1 MPLRSPYFSMYPL
14 LLVECERARVH
25 ASAGVSACFSML
37 CLLVVSC
44 VLCCVPGSAR
54 RRQLSI
60 TLQQLFMQ
68 ADPIASPSLLR
79 PTSASMA
86 RSTSRSSSA
95 SRLRPSAAP
104 SPSRLTVPVS
114 PNFATSSRSRKRGVD
129 GEGSTSS
136 VGRLSTGSL
145 HSLSRQSLSS
155 SSASKLTVPMS
166 PKLRSSSRSRQSSS
180 TKTEDAKMREAL
192 EAVENLKKRR
202 KLGEARLKNTLQP
215 KTGGATTLSTKELT
229 VPQSPRLTARTRTKD
244 LNSSTASESDLPFRE
259 RMSKME
265 RGGCRSKTPV
275 SKRDDGPP
283 KLTEPKTPNFS
294 SFRRKDPKVKSYAE
308 REQEALEEAKR
319 NQFKA
324 RPVNRSALD
333 SCGDLGV
340 PKVSRKALTNATA
353 PKLST
358 SDRGGRSRSSSMD
371 SLSSLSASSFGSV
384 GSMSSFKARRVPKT
398 THSRPSS
405 TPAHQKQLTIP
416 KSPNLR
422 SASRLRSSSVSSS
435 SSEEVRRA
443 HCVNM
448 R

>member
-145 HSLSRQSLSS
+145 HSLSRQ
-155 SSASKLTVPMS
+155 
-166 PKLRSSSRSRQSSS
+166 
-180 TKTEDAKMREAL
+180 
-192 EAVENLKKRR
+192 
-202 KLGEARLKNTLQP
+202 
-215 KTGGATTLSTKELT
+215 
-229 VPQSPRLTARTRTKD
+229 
-244 LNSSTASESDLPFRE
+244 
-259 RMSKME
+259 
-265 RGGCRSKTPV
+265 
-275 SKRDDGPP
+275 
-283 KLTEPKTPNFS
+283 
-294 SFRRKDPKVKSYAE
+294 
-308 REQEALEEAKR
+308 
-319 NQFKA
+319 
-324 RPVNRSALD
+324 
-333 SCGDLGV
+333 
-340 PKVSRKALTNATA
+340 
-353 PKLST
+353 
-358 SDRGGRSRSSSMD
+358 
-371 SLSSLSASSFGSV
+371 
-384 GSMSSFKARRVPKT
+384 
-398 THSRPSS
+398 
-405 TPAHQKQLTIP
+405 
-416 KSPNLR
+416 
-422 SASRLRSSSVSSS
+422 
-435 SSEEVRRA
+435 
-443 HCVNM
+443 
-448 R
+448 